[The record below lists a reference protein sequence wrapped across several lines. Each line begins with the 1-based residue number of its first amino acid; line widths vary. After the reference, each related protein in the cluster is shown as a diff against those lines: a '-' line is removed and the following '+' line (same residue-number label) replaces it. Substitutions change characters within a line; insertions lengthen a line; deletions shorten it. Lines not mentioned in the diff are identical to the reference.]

1 MTHIKLRNV
10 TFNRKLEVDKHQ
22 KTSGDSAL
30 RKRHRDVIQNVTIS
44 IFDGERV
51 GLLGPNGS
59 GKTTLLR
66 LMAGIFRPDKG
77 SVVREG
83 EVSTFLDGGFGLDPQ
98 LTGRSNCESR
108 AIMARMRGVRAKGMV
123 KWVEEFSELG
133 DYFDQP
139 VRTYSTGMIMR
150 LVFAIGTA
158 QTHQILLIDEGFATA
173 DAHFQTKA
181 LERLREMYNNAP
193 IMVLA
198 SHSIDLLKQHCQR
211 GIVII
216 DGQVAFDGTLESA
229 SEFYSQHPRGN
240 QPHTA

>member
-1 MTHIKLRNV
+1 
-10 TFNRKLEVDKHQ
+10 
-22 KTSGDSAL
+22 
-30 RKRHRDVIQNVTIS
+30 
-44 IFDGERV
+44 
-51 GLLGPNGS
+51 
-59 GKTTLLR
+59 
-66 LMAGIFRPDKG
+66 MAGIFRPDKG

-108 AIMARMRGVRAKGMV
+108 AIMARMRGVRSKEMV

-158 QTHQILLIDEGFATA
+158 QTHQILLIDEGLGTA